1 MIVKNGV
8 THNTVNVKVST
19 TRDCKWYYF
28 FVDEGT
34 SKEEIEKKIDESK
47 ATRWQIKIQHLKL

>member
-1 MIVKNGV
+1 MLRKYPLQGF
-8 THNTVNVKVST
+8 S
-19 TRDCKWYYF
+19 KWYYF

-47 ATRWQIKIQHLKL
+47 RDESGR